1 MSETVAPQQSAY
13 DIQQNDT
20 QHMAIQDNNK

>member
-1 MSETVAPQQSAY
+1 MSETVAPQLSAC

-20 QHMAIQDNNK
+20 QHIEIQDGNK